1 MFKKALVA
9 LALCLAPASGA
20 FAQTQAQSVIGYWST
35 SGCPGSTVPCFIQYG
50 STIPTSGGA
59 ATTDVNQKQVNG
71 ATINVGTGA
80 SSTGT
85 QRVTTSTDSTI
96 ATITNPVTVTDGAGA
111 LNVIIDSGTTA
122 VTSITNPVT
131 VNPAAATTGG
141 CTPYHLSGGTA
152 ASNNSTNIKS
162 SAGTLCSLTAINT
175 TATVYYL
182 RMYNSAAAPTCSS
195 ATGAVHTYPIP
206 ASATGAGLTIPLG
219 AFGEAYGTGIGFCVT
234 GGGADTDN
242 TSAATGVYI
251 EASYK

>member
-1 MFKKALVA
+1 MKKALVA
-9 LALCLAPASGA
+9 LALFMLPVTGA
-20 FAQTQAQSVIGYWST
+20 LAQTASPSVMGYYST

-50 STIPTSGGA
+50 ATVPTSASFTPSG
-59 ATTDVNQKQVNG
+59 TQDINNKQVNG
-71 ATINVGTGA
+71 QTINVGTGA
-80 SSTGT
+80 AGTGT
-85 QRVTTSTDSTI
+85 ARVTTSTDSTI
-96 ATITNPVTVTDGAGA
+96 GTV
-111 LNVIIDSGTTA
+111 TA

-131 VNPAAATTGG
+131 VNAAAATTGG

-152 ASNNSTNIKS
+152 ASTNSTSVKG

-182 RMYNSAAAPTCSS
+182 RMYNLSSAPTCSS

-234 GGGADTDN
+234 GGGSDTDN